1 MGVINRVAT
10 LHIKIEMFL
19 PKAVWCYLL
28 VLSIANIANV
38 IAAPGNPEGPIGALV
53 QSQRAVQEEN
63 NELLSENLDR
73 RRQQLFRQDMGSRL
87 KKSGPNRKKRARR

>member
-1 MGVINRVAT
+1 MV
-10 LHIKIEMFL
+10 
-19 PKAVWCYLL
+19 LL
-28 VLSIANIANV
+28 GFQ
-38 IAAPGNPEGPIGALV
+38 GNPEGPIGALV

-87 KKSGPNRKKRARR
+87 KSKIYTSAIAA

>member
-1 MGVINRVAT
+1 MYCELYYVICNILRIFKRKTAGW
-10 LHIKIEMFL
+10 LKWFL
-19 PKAVWCYLL
+19 LGFQ
-28 VLSIANIANV
+28 
-38 IAAPGNPEGPIGALV
+38 GNPEGPIGTLV

-87 KKSGPNRKKRARR
+87 KSKIYTSAIAA

>member
-1 MGVINRVAT
+1 MV
-10 LHIKIEMFL
+10 
-19 PKAVWCYLL
+19 LL
-28 VLSIANIANV
+28 GFQ
-38 IAAPGNPEGPIGALV
+38 GNPEGPIATV

-87 KKSGPNRKKRARR
+87 KSKIYTSAIASVYLHVNGVRAAPKKKHFSPSAYPLG

>member
-1 MGVINRVAT
+1 MSLWQEFVTLYFLNEKLRVQ
-10 LHIKIEMFL
+10 FL
-19 PKAVWCYLL
+19 LGFQ
-28 VLSIANIANV
+28 
-38 IAAPGNPEGPIGALV
+38 GNPEGPIAGTIV

-87 KKSGPNRKKRARR
+87 KSKIYTSAIAA